1 MPHKSATTV
10 DTVETRRARFF
21 RSRLQLPPCNL
32 RDLRGS
38 AFVRGTLAAAVFAMA
53 VSVALVPVS
62 AAATTFIW
70 KATKGQTSVYLV
82 GSVHLLT
89 KDYYPLSPALDRA
102 FKDSDL
108 LVEEVDMGE
117 MVATES
123 QLQMLMTGTL
133 PAGQS
138 LDKVV
143 SPATLAAVNK
153 RLETFG
159 MLVEPLKRLKPWFL
173 SLMLLTLEWQK
184 VGFEADLGL
193 DKHFYDQARSD
204 SKTVQG
210 LETVAFQVSRFDG
223 MTMEEQDRL
232 LAETLKD
239 LDTQQTAVTALAD
252 AWKAGDVSTVER
264 LVLQDLKSEPRLY
277 QRMLVDRNRDWL
289 PKLEALFARRG
300 RAFVVVGAAHLVGP
314 DGLLAMLR
322 ARGYTVEQM

>member
-1 MPHKSATTV
+1 MVTRTV
-10 DTVETRRARFF
+10 
-21 RSRLQLPPCNL
+21 SWRL
-32 RDLRGS
+32 
-38 AFVRGTLAAAVFAMA
+38 AVAAALAISIA
-53 VSVALVPVS
+53 SVSIES
-62 AAATTFIW
+62 AANNFLW
-70 KATKGQTSVYLV
+70 KATKGPGSLYLM

-117 MVATES
+117 MVATEN
-123 QLQMLMTGTL
+123 QLQMVMTGML

-138 LDKVV
+138 LDAVV
-143 SPATLAAVNK
+143 SSATLAAVNK
-153 RLETFG
+153 RLDTLG
-159 MLVEPLKRLKPWFL
+159 MPIEPLKRLKPWLL
-173 SLMLLTLEWQK
+173 SLTLLGLEWQK
-184 VGFEADLGL
+184 AGFEPDLGL

-204 SKTVQG
+204 AKQVQG

-223 MTMEEQDRL
+223 MTLEEQDRL
-232 LAETLKD
+232 LAETLKE

-264 LVLQDLKSEPRLY
+264 LVLQDLRSEPRLY